1 MGYDINW
8 KAQTSRPFPL
18 DDVLYQKY
26 STINIGDITINEV
39 KTLLGNMPLNP
50 QTAPIVAY
58 LSTILRIRALIA

>member
-1 MGYDINW
+1 MAYDINW
-8 KAQTSRPFPL
+8 SVPTARPFPL

-26 STINIGDITINEV
+26 STTNIGDITINEI

-58 LSTILRIRALIA
+58 LSSILRIRALIA

>member
-1 MGYDINW
+1 MVYNINW
-8 KAQTSRPFPL
+8 SVPTSRPFPL

-26 STINIGDITINEV
+26 STINMGDITISEV

-58 LSTILRIRALIA
+58 LSAILRVRALIA